1 MTRLRRLLICLTVV
15 WPVAMPAPAPAAT
28 AATRMHD
35 AINRARVARGL
46 PALRHA
52 PVLSRSANVYARSLI
67 VRRGFSHSGGFLGG
81 RVFRSRS
88 EVLALQTGG
97 TINVRRILS
106 AWLRSP
112 GHRAVLLNRRYRYLG
127 VGLATGRYGS
137 RRAVVWVGRVG
148 A

>member
-1 MTRLRRLLICLTVV
+1 MTRLRLLLICLIAA
-15 WPVAMPAPAPAAT
+15 WPVAIPTPASASSASA
-28 AATRMHD
+28 RMHD

-46 PALRHA
+46 RPLRHA
-52 PVLSRSANVYARSLI
+52 PILSRSASIYARSL
-67 VRRGFSHSGGFLGG
+67 VSHRGFSHSGGFLGS
-81 RVFRSRS
+81 RTFRTRS

-97 TINVRRILS
+97 TVNVRRVLS

-112 GHRAVLLNRRYRYLG
+112 GHRAVLLNRRFRYLG

-137 RRAVVWVGRVG
+137 RRAIVWVGRVG

>member
-1 MTRLRRLLICLTVV
+1 MSRLRVLVSCLMVA
-15 WPVAMPAPAPAAT
+15 WPAAMPAPASGS

-35 AINRARVARGL
+35 AVNRARVARGL

-52 PVLSRSANVYARSLI
+52 PVLSRSAGVYAHSLLS
-67 VRRGFSHSGGFLGG
+67 RHAFSHSGGFIGG
-81 RVFRSRS
+81 RTFRFRS

-97 TINVRRILS
+97 TLSVGKVLS

-112 GHRAVLLNRRYRYLG
+112 GHRAVLLNRRCRFLG
-127 VGLATGRYGS
+127 IGLASGRYGP
-137 RRAVVWVGRVG
+137 RRVYVWVGRVG